1 VLLRTLQILISGVI
15 VLASLLCARFGHS
28 ACLSRGCPGEQ
39 STLRGDAEVGVV
51 AHYWTNVFPAVVL
64 TAEKSL
70 GAPAIL
76 MLSSVDAVPRRD
88 HCRVQQRCSDAAGH
102 AAQ

>member
-1 VLLRTLQILISGVI
+1 MLVPDAANPNQRGI

-39 STLRGDAEVGVV
+39 PTLRGDAEVGVV

-64 TAEKSL
+64 TAEKAL
-70 GAPAIL
+70 GPL
-76 MLSSVDAVPRRD
+76 PS
-88 HCRVQQRCSDAAGH
+88 
-102 AAQ
+102 